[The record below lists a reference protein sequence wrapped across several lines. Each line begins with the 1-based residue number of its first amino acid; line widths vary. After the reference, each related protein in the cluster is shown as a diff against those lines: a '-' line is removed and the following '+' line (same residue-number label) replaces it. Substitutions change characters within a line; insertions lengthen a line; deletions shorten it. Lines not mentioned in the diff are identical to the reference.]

1 MQAEVGIYGKE
12 RITGKVLLMPMR
24 VGLQA
29 GVLFT
34 VRCTYFWLLSYFLN
48 SHKYT
53 ASQKDFGGVLVKSN
67 RWRFCPRL
75 LYLCSSEVQGC

>member
-1 MQAEVGIYGKE
+1 MQDEIGIYGKE

-24 VGLQA
+24 VGLQ

-48 SHKYT
+48 SLKKDRDYT
-53 ASQKDFGGVLVKSN
+53 VDS
-67 RWRFCPRL
+67 
-75 LYLCSSEVQGC
+75 

>member
-1 MQAEVGIYGKE
+1 MQAEIGIYGKE

-34 VRCTYFWLLSYFLN
+34 VRCTYFWLLAYFLH
-48 SHKYT
+48 SLKYT
-53 ASQKDFGGVLVKSN
+53 GAIVSLI
-67 RWRFCPRL
+67 
-75 LYLCSSEVQGC
+75 